1 MSGPSAYWYL
11 TRGTGVVALLLLTVG
26 LVLGVMGPTRFRT
39 IRIPRFAVSAL
50 HRNMTLLALAFVVVH
65 VVTTILDG
73 YTPIGLRD
81 AVVPFVASYRP
92 FWLGLGAVAFDL
104 LLALIATSL
113 LRSRLGLRA
122 WRAVHWLAYASWPV
136 ALLHSLGTGSDARSI
151 WLVLL
156 ASACTIAV
164 VAAALWRVATAARD
178 GVALRV
184 GSERRQSH
192 WRWARCL
199 VPRGPDRAGWA
210 RRAGTPT
217 ALLASARAASATTLA
232 AAALP
237 EAPFTAPLDGRFA
250 QSGPNGNG
258 LVSVAVTGLTR
269 GGVDGE
275 LQLDLWG
282 QPLAGGGVSMSASRV
297 RFGPTSAP
305 SEYTGRIVALSGQ
318 RVVASLQDASGRP
331 LTLALD
337 LRSMRRHRRRRGSS
351 GRIIGRE
358 RGRMSR
364 MAVSETA
371 PVRSCR
377 VCSRLCTPTVHRSR
391 SRSISAST
399 ARRPCGSADG

>member
-1 MSGPSAYWYL
+1 VSGPSAYWYL

-39 IRIPRFAVSAL
+39 IRMPRFAVSAL
-50 HRNMTLLALAFVVVH
+50 HRNVTLLALAFVVVH

-104 LLALIATSL
+104 LLALIVTSL
-113 LRSRLGLRA
+113 LRSRLGVRA

-136 ALLHSLGTGSDARSI
+136 ALLHSLGTGSDARSV
-151 WLVLL
+151 WLALL

-164 VAAALWRVATAARD
+164 VAAALWRVATAPRV

-184 GSERRQSH
+184 GVGAATVALALGGLAWYRG
-192 WRWARCL
+192 
-199 VPRGPDRAGWA
+199 GPDRAGWA
-210 RRAGTPT
+210 RRAGTPI
-217 ALLASARAASATTLA
+217 ALLASARTASTTTLA

-237 EAPFTAPLDGRFA
+237 DAPFTAPLDGRFA
-250 QSGPNGNG
+250 QSGPDGNG
-258 LVSVAVTGLTR
+258 VVSVAVTGLTR

-275 LQLDLWG
+275 LHLDLWG
-282 QPLAGGGVSMSASRV
+282 QSLAGGGVSMSASRV

-305 SEYTGRIVALSGQ
+305 SEYAGRIVALSGQ
-318 RVVASLQDASGRP
+318 HVVASLQDASGRP

-337 LRSMRRHRRRRGSS
+337 LRIDPASGTVAGDVRAVASS
-351 GRIIGRE
+351 TESGN
-358 RGRMSR
+358 
-364 MAVSETA
+364 
-371 PVRSCR
+371 P
-377 VCSRLCTPTVHRSR
+377 
-391 SRSISAST
+391 
-399 ARRPCGSADG
+399 

>member
-26 LVLGVMGPTRFRT
+26 LVLGVMGPTGFRT
-39 IRIPRFAVSAL
+39 IRLPRFAVSGL
-50 HRNMTLLALAFVVVH
+50 HRNVTLLALAFVVVH

-81 AVVPFVASYRP
+81 AVLPFIASYRP

-113 LRSRLGLRA
+113 LRNRLGLRA

-136 ALLHSLGTGSDARSI
+136 ALLHSLGTGSDARSA

-156 ASACTIAV
+156 AAACTIAV
-164 VAAALWRVATAARD
+164 VAAVLWRVATAA
-178 GVALRV
+178 GGGLALRV
-184 GSERRQSH
+184 GVG
-192 WRWARCL
+192 AATVALALGGL
-199 VPRGPDRAGWA
+199 VWFRSGPDRAGWA

-217 ALLASARAASATTLA
+217 ALLASARTASTTTVAAT
-232 AAALP
+232 ALP

-250 QSGPNGNG
+250 QAGPDGNG

-275 LQLDLWG
+275 LHLDLWG
-282 QPLAGGGVSMSASRV
+282 QPLSGGGVSMSASSV

-337 LRSMRRHRRRRGSS
+337 LRIDAAS
-351 GRIIGRE
+351 GTVAGDVR
-358 RGRMSR
+358 
-364 MAVSETA
+364 ALAASE
-371 PVRSCR
+371 
-377 VCSRLCTPTVHRSR
+377 
-391 SRSISAST
+391 AS
-399 ARRPCGSADG
+399 PDG